1 MKNRFIIKNKIIK
14 TFIIC
19 FIVGLILSVLFY
31 LSLDKTEIK
40 LLVDTIKNNSI
51 LYKTSNNMINHL
63 KILSVI
69 IILNFLYIGIPLY
82 IGLLISESFKIFLRL
97 IILYKAFKIK
107 GVIYGVIYALINNGI
122 YIVFLLVI
130 FKKLIK
136 IFKIIYKYKF
146 KKENINYSTLYYYF
160 INTIIVLVLIFISDM
175 LIYFYGSKLLY
186 IFIRL
191 CKI

>member
-19 FIVGLILSVLFY
+19 FIVGFILSILFY

-40 LLVDTIKNNSI
+40 LLVDTIKNNNI

-107 GVIYGVIYALINNGI
+107 GVIYGVIYALISNGI

-146 KKENINYSTLYYYF
+146 KKENINYNTLYYYF
-160 INTIIVLVLIFISDM
+160 INTIIILVLIFISDM

-186 IFIRL
+186 VFIRL

>member
-122 YIVFLLVI
+122 YIVFLLVV